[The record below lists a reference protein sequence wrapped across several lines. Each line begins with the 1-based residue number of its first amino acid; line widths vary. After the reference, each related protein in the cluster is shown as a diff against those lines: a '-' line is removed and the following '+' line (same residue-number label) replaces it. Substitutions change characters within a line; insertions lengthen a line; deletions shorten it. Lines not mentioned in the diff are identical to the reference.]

1 MTRTHFKAIAR
12 IVNNNTLA
20 NDSTLINK
28 DYLIGELCEYM
39 SVVNERF
46 DKDMFVSACSLED

>member
-1 MTRTHFKAIAR
+1 MTRTHFKQIAR
-12 IVNNNTLA
+12 IINNNTLA
-20 NDSTLINK
+20 NDTTLINK

>member
-20 NDSTLINK
+20 NDTTLINK

>member
-12 IVNNNTLA
+12 IINDNTLA
-20 NDSTLINK
+20 NDNTLINK